1 MDVISVPDSTLF
13 AEFGVVVLVVVF
25 VAGAILW
32 FRRRR

>member
-13 AEFGVVVLVVVF
+13 AELGVIVLVVLF
-25 VAGAILW
+25 IAGAILW